1 MQLRRIGRSLVAT
14 VALAGAASAVWG
26 QVPAPPPPP
35 PTLWSFLGIPQGLRY
50 LRDNTLN
57 RTGNRPAL
65 ERKPPLKP
73 IGDPSNLKSE
83 DPAIKKAAEVKQAE
97 DQKKQKIKAVKF
109 LAQIGCGCYNRDGSI
124 TDALA
129 KAMDDCT
136 EEVRLA
142 TVQAITE
149 AAMGEMCVNCKRR
162 SCCSEELTNKLY
174 EIAYERDETGCY
186 LEPSERVRNAAA
198 EALRACCAQ
207 TEEFAPSMPI
217 PSGGERPP
225 VAPPQGG
232 EQPQPPQP
240 TPAQPP
246 AAALPARQVEPAA
259 LAPIRAPAE
268 VTPSPALP
276 RSSRRTS
283 QTPSGDPVP
292 HERAARTERG
302 SSASQSLH
310 AHTWLSASA
319 VESRPHW
326 APASSTARVTFLPP
340 SKLLPLDPQAA
351 AKLPLADVAPPA
363 AALARQREAVEGP
376 TVAKAS
382 FQRLPA
388 IQESEHVSDRM
399 HAQRRQQ
406 GPASSSAAGHA
417 LPLPPLP
424 PPPAATTPSPA
435 AVPVSAARAQMSF
448 LKRNDGSPLTPSRSA
463 SEPPAASAPPPALR
477 PSPSSP
483 AAAAP
488 TQSRAAAPVSTTVEP
503 AISSAAPPPAP
514 PRRPL
519 PPLPGAQ
526 YGMGSVLSIRPKDN
540 LVVLQFAPGASVPAG
555 SLVRVYH
562 EYALAG
568 KKAVCDLE
576 VVRGQDGIA
585 AAVPREGSSLSQI
598 SAGDE
603 AIVLR

>member
-1 MQLRRIGRSLVAT
+1 MQIRRIGRSLVVT
-14 VALAGAASAVWG
+14 VALGGIVSTTLG
-26 QVPAPPPPP
+26 QAPAPPPPP

-124 TDALA
+124 TDALL

-174 EIAYERDETGCY
+174 EIAYERDETGCF

-207 TEEFAPSMPI
+207 SEEFAPLTPV
-217 PSGGERPP
+217 PSGGERPGA
-225 VAPPQGG
+225 APPAGG
-232 EQPQPPQP
+232 ERPQPPQPPQP

-246 AAALPARQVEPAA
+246 AAFLPGIGPEPAGK
-259 LAPIRAPAE
+259 APVRTSTD
-268 VTPSPALP
+268 VPSGTVLP

-283 QTPSGDPVP
+283 QAPQASSLEDRLGHGGLPSSGGQPQD
-292 HERAARTERG
+292 
-302 SSASQSLH
+302 AS
-310 AHTWLSASA
+310 TWLSACA
-319 VESRPHW
+319 TESRPHW
-326 APASSTARVTFLPP
+326 APASSAASVTFLPP
-340 SKLLPLDPQAA
+340 SRLLPLKAHGAA
-351 AKLPLADVAPPA
+351 ELPLADLAPPA
-363 AALARQREAVEGP
+363 AVLAQQVAPGRE
-376 TVAKAS
+376 VATAS

-388 IQESEHVSDRM
+388 IQGMEP
-399 HAQRRQQ
+399 A
-406 GPASSSAAGHA
+406 PASQAAVHPGG
-417 LPLPPLP
+417 LPAAAEAGTVPPPPLP
-424 PPPAATTPSPA
+424 PAPATSPA
-435 AVPVSAARAQMSF
+435 GAAAFPVSAARPQMSF
-448 LKRNDGSPLTPSRSA
+448 LKRSDGASLAATP
-463 SEPPAASAPPPALR
+463 ASAPVASAQPLAGRAASPVVAAVAPPVGTGAALG
-477 PSPSSP
+477 SSP
-483 AAAAP
+483 AEPEAAA
-488 TQSRAAAPVSTTVEP
+488 SRA
-503 AISSAAPPPAP
+503 PAP
-514 PRRPL
+514 RRSL
-519 PPLPGAQ
+519 PPLPGSQ
-526 YGMGSVLSIRPKDN
+526 FGTGSVLSVRPKDQ
-540 LVVLQFAPGASVPAG
+540 LVVLQFAPGSAVPAG

-576 VVRGQDGIA
+576 VVRGENGIA
-585 AAVPREGSSLSQI
+585 AAVPREGNTLAQI

>member
-1 MQLRRIGRSLVAT
+1 MQIRRIGRSLVAT
-14 VALAGAASAVWG
+14 VALAGAVSAAWG

-57 RTGNRPAL
+57 RTGNRPGL

-83 DPAIKKAAEVKQAE
+83 DPAIKKAAEIKQAE

-124 TDALA
+124 TDALV

-149 AAMGEMCVNCKRR
+149 AAMGEICVNCKRK

-207 TEEFAPSMPI
+207 TEEFVPATPV
-217 PSGGERPP
+217 PSGGERPGT
-225 VAPPQGG
+225 APPEGG
-232 EQPQPPQP
+232 ERPQPPQP

-246 AAALPARQVEPAA
+246 AAALPRFSPEPAV
-259 LAPIRAPAE
+259 LPPV
-268 VTPSPALP
+268 VTPREVSPTSGSP

-283 QTPSGDPVP
+283 QTPPSTPAGPDPAV
-292 HERAARTERG
+292 RTPQRP
-302 SSASQSLH
+302 SAGPSLD
-310 AHTWLSASA
+310 ASAWLSASA
-319 VESRPHW
+319 LESRPHW
-326 APASSTARVTFLPP
+326 APASSTIRVTFLPP
-340 SKLLPLDPQAA
+340 SGLLPLDRRA
-351 AKLPLADVAPPA
+351 ADVPLVADVVPSP
-363 AALARQREAVEGP
+363 AALAHAAAQSE
-376 TVAKAS
+376 VAKAS
-382 FQRLPA
+382 FQRLPS
-388 IQESEHVSDRM
+388 IHGSEPLADRTPSPT
-399 HAQRRQQ
+399 
-406 GPASSSAAGHA
+406 PADGSASWAAGRT

-424 PPPAATTPSPA
+424 PAPAAGPAAATPSPV

-448 LKRNDGSPLTPSRSA
+448 LKRSDGLPLAAAPPTSVPPGASAASASTKLSPVVATAAPLPAPGTAAEVRTTEPAPHPAPSRSA
-463 SEPPAASAPPPALR
+463 S
-477 PSPSSP
+477 
-483 AAAAP
+483 
-488 TQSRAAAPVSTTVEP
+488 
-503 AISSAAPPPAP
+503 
-514 PRRPL
+514 PRHPL

-526 YGMGSVLSIRPKDN
+526 FGTGSVLSIRPKDQ
-540 LVVLQFAPGASVPAG
+540 LVVLQFAPGTAVPTG

-562 EYALAG
+562 EYALVG

-598 SAGDE
+598 SVGDE

>member
-1 MQLRRIGRSLVAT
+1 MQIRRIGKSLVAT
-14 VALAGAASAVWG
+14 VALAGAVSAAWG
-26 QVPAPPPPP
+26 QAPAPPPPP

-57 RTGNRPAL
+57 RTGNRPGL

-83 DPAIKKAAEVKQAE
+83 DPAIKKAAEIKQAE

-124 TDALA
+124 TDALV

-149 AAMGEMCVNCKRR
+149 AAMGEICVNCKRK

-207 TEEFAPSMPI
+207 TEEFVPATPV
-217 PSGGERPP
+217 PSGGERPGT
-225 VAPPQGG
+225 APPEGG
-232 EQPQPPQP
+232 ERPQPPQP

-246 AAALPARQVEPAA
+246 AAALPRFSPEPGV
-259 LAPIRAPAE
+259 LPPV
-268 VTPSPALP
+268 VTPREVSPTSGSP

-283 QTPSGDPVP
+283 LSPAAPSTTPD
-292 HERAARTERG
+292 RAARTQG
-302 SSASQSLH
+302 PSASPSLD
-310 AHTWLSASA
+310 ASIWLSASA
-319 VESRPHW
+319 PESRPHW
-326 APASSTARVTFLPP
+326 APASSTTRVTFLPP
-340 SKLLPLDPQAA
+340 SGLLPLDGRAA
-351 AKLPLADVAPPA
+351 DEPLVADVVPSP
-363 AALARQREAVEGP
+363 AALAHAAAQSE
-376 TVAKAS
+376 VAKAS
-382 FQRLPA
+382 FQRLPS
-388 IQESEHVSDRM
+388 IHGSEPLADRTPSPT
-399 HAQRRQQ
+399 
-406 GPASSSAAGHA
+406 PADGSASLAAGRT

-424 PPPAATTPSPA
+424 PAPAAGPAAATPSPV

-448 LKRNDGSPLTPSRSA
+448 LKRSDGSPLAATPSA
-463 SEPPAASAPPPALR
+463 STP
-477 PSPSSP
+477 P

-488 TQSRAAAPVSTTVEP
+488 ASTKFSPVVTTAAPIPGLGTTSQAHPTEPAPHPTTSHAAA
-503 AISSAAPPPAP
+503 

-519 PPLPGAQ
+519 PPLPGTQ
-526 YGMGSVLSIRPKDN
+526 FGTGSVLSIRPKDQ
-540 LVVLQFAPGASVPAG
+540 LVVLQFAPGSTVPAG

-562 EYALAG
+562 EYALVG

-598 SAGDE
+598 SVGDE